1 MKNIKEKAK
10 KYCSE
15 HSNKGCTEQC
25 DGCWQLKQ
33 ALGCEQHNMETAY
46 EAGANYA
53 VDLLIAEIKKLNDEA
68 KMYLSDFDCGRL
80 SICKELMNFLDTFEV
95 KEVDLKREVEEYIRK
110 EFTSAEPHDEFLT
123 TVMQLD
129 DMVLFAKHFYELG
142 INSKK

>member
-46 EAGANYA
+46 EAGANY
-53 VDLLIAEIKKLNDEA
+53 VLDLLISEIKKLNDEA
-68 KMYLSDFDCGRL
+68 KIHPSDFDCGRL
-80 SICKELMNFLDTFEV
+80 SICKELMNFLDTLEGADNHHNAIDFVYLQNWYQDSIDET
-95 KEVDLKREVEEYIRK
+95 KQPIWTDKHLEE
-110 EFTSAEPHDEFLT
+110 
-123 TVMQLD
+123 
-129 DMVLFAKHFYELG
+129 LFNDFYL
-142 INSKK
+142 IPKK